1 MVKNMQNKNGFTLME
16 ILLAM
21 GIVMTVTLM
30 LMAGIKNI
38 KPDRNVV
45 MFKKAYSIISRN
57 ISEMVNDDDL
67 YPEKEEGN
75 QYFGN
80 IDSVVEKNVTYSG
93 TDKFCEIFASKMNLS
108 SDVDCT
114 AKDFEDGVIS
124 QGQFKTA
131 DGMVWIV
138 PISSFPSN
146 SDYYSIY
153 VDVNGD
159 DVPNCLYSA
168 ANCAKPDRFQVEFRQ
183 DGKIRLN
190 GTKEREYISSGS
202 MTN

>member
-1 MVKNMQNKNGFTLME
+1 MQNKNGFTLME

-67 YPEKEEGN
+67 YPENEDSNTE

-80 IDSVVEKNVTYSG
+80 TDNVSYKNKNYGGDT
-93 TDKFCEIFASKMNLS
+93 KFCEIFASKMNLS

-131 DGMVWIV
+131 DGMVWIL
-138 PISSFPSN
+138 PISDFASE

-159 DVPNCLYSA
+159 NDPNCGYSA
-168 ANCAKPDRFQVEFRQ
+168 DNCPMPDRFQVEFRQ
-183 DGKIRLN
+183 DGKMRLQ
-190 GTKEREYISSGS
+190 GVKEIEYVSSGS